1 MRRGSPAP
9 PQAKMTTKSKAAE
22 AVLHDADARFAMP
35 LHIGEAF
42 GVRLSFL
49 ALSDA
54 VTMFLCALYSQMHI
68 ANAKAA
74 EGQPHSTPL
83 APGSNTPRNCV
94 GP

>member
-9 PQAKMTTKSKAAE
+9 RQAKMTTKSKAAE

-54 VTMFLCALYSQMHI
+54 VTMFLWVQVQDI
-68 ANAKAA
+68 GN
-74 EGQPHSTPL
+74 TN
-83 APGSNTPRNCV
+83 GSRH
-94 GP
+94 G